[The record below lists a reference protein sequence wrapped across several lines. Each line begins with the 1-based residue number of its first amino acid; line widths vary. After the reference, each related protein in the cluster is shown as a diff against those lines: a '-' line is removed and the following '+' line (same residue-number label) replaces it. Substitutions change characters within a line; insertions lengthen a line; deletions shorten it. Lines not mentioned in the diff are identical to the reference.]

1 MTMKWAIPTGWWKWL
16 NYFAKYKIY
25 MIKIKNQELI
35 QELVGTPNEFPKYT
49 TQILNI
55 ANQNSK
61 GTAPKVVGQLSELIN
76 ECPEKTY
83 EGWKKWYLANHPDA
97 IDNAAEKIAEM
108 VKNLAGAVKL
118 IDIPMIKRWVGD
130 LVLEKTFVGLRFQEA
145 ILKKIAFI
153 KSQDYRL
160 AKPDEESRGIDG
172 FVGDVPIS
180 IKPITYKTKN
190 ALREIIQAKIVFYEK
205 KKDGLE
211 VDMSN
216 LEN

>member
-1 MTMKWAIPTGWWKWL
+1 
-16 NYFAKYKIY
+16 

-35 QELVGTPNEFPKYT
+35 KELVGSSNEFPKYT

-61 GTAPKVVGQLSELIN
+61 GTTPKVVGQLSELIN

-97 IDNAAEKIAEM
+97 IDNATERIGEM

-118 IDIPMIKRWVGD
+118 IDTSMIKRWVED
-130 LVLEKTFVGLRFQEA
+130 LVLEKTFIGLRFQEA
-145 ILKKIAFI
+145 IIKKIASI
-153 KSQDYRL
+153 KLQNYRL
-160 AKPDEESRGIDG
+160 ATPAEESRGIDG
-172 FVGDVPIS
+172 FVGNTPVS
-180 IKPITYKTKN
+180 IKPTTYKTKN
-190 ALREIIQAKIVFYEK
+190 ALRETLQGKVVFYEK
-205 KKDGLE
+205 KKDGVE

-216 LEN
+216 LDS